1 MQKSLFLITAVVLAG
16 CSTFD
21 PNLKVSVDDLRIEI
35 FGASRGM
42 EYSNANGGF
51 YITETNAEHLETRH
65 GWYIG
70 SQRILDDYLLTVDNR
85 ELLKSQVHLT
95 QVYPHQFQRAYPI
108 GVQETV
114 TFLDSLDALVIELN
128 IVKGSTIGLRPLFSA
143 RTPSDF
149 VISLHGNSALLSR
162 AEETGTSGQTSTW
175 LGVTV
180 VGADPEIVQIT
191 VKNGTLTSP
200 VMVKASVVKGSAVA
214 VLTAAR
220 SREELLGRIRFVT
233 ENYRDLIRQRKDRLQ
248 HILDR
253 TAFRVSD
260 PRLEKAVLWASVSM
274 DGNMARQSGRN
285 SQEVFTLDLL
295 HAMPGGWLV
304 NGNFRAAREVLHFLT
319 QRQNVDPTSPNYG
332 RIPDR
337 IAPTSISFTSAEAT
351 PRFIEAFGEY
361 VNYSGDTAFAR
372 ALFPAVKRAIEGT
385 LKHHVDRY
393 VLLRHGD
400 SETWMNTPGTPR
412 GDRANDIQ
420 ALWYRQLLISTW
432 LAGIADDE
440 KSFREWFSFAEQVR
454 ISFNRS
460 FFEPSSGRMYD
471 HLNSDGTPDV
481 QMRPNQILALELID
495 DHTTRFYIF
504 KQATESLVY
513 KHGVGTLS
521 QNERS
526 FSPYGERGNPHNGLV
541 WTWLAGPWIS
551 ATTQFGYTDTAYLVT
566 ETMIRQ
572 ILDSGTIG
580 TVPGCF
586 EAALRTGEEVPR
598 IGGTVSGMTGLAEF
612 LRNVHQDY
620 LGVAVDAVE
629 KKLELAPHLPSSI
642 SDAAFN
648 VPIGPNVFRVRYH
661 RSPSEGLIH
670 LSSPAGAPTIDVV
683 ATWRLESG
691 IEHNFAYFL
700 NPLTEAEIRIQM
712 DGVYVEDGSGSR
724 KLQMNIIRGFDPDS
738 SLAPISLAIPGSA
751 AQHADAPTP

>member
-1 MQKSLFLITAVVLAG
+1 MQKCLFLIAAVVLAG

-21 PNLKVSVDDLRIEI
+21 PDLKVSVDDLRIEI

-42 EYSNANGGF
+42 EYSNADDGL
-51 YITETNAEHLETRH
+51 YVTETNAEHLEARH
-65 GWYIG
+65 GWHVG
-70 SQRILDDYLLTVDNR
+70 SQKILDDYLLTVDNR

-95 QVYPHQFQRAYPI
+95 QVYPHQFQRAYPV

-114 TFLDSLDALVIELN
+114 TFLDSVDAIVIELS
-128 IVKGSTIGLRPLFSA
+128 IVKGSTVGLRPLFSERA
-143 RTPSDF
+143 HSDPA
-149 VISLHGNSALLSR
+149 IIRHGNSAIFSR
-162 AEETGTSGQTSTW
+162 GNDAGVNQPPVW

-180 VGADPEIVQIT
+180 VGAEPEVVQSA
-191 VKNGTLTSP
+191 VDNGTLTSP
-200 VMVKASVVKGSAVA
+200 VMVRASVVKGSAVA
-214 VLTAAR
+214 ILTAGT
-220 SREELLGRIRFVT
+220 SREQLLGRIRFVT
-233 ENYRDLIRQRKDRLQ
+233 ENYKELIQRRKGRLQ
-248 HILDR
+248 ALLDR
-253 TAFRVSD
+253 MAFRASD
-260 PRLEKAVLWASVSM
+260 QRLEKAVHWASISM
-274 DGNMARQSGRN
+274 DGLMARQGSRI
-285 SQEVFTLDLL
+285 SEEVFTLDVLQ
-295 HAMPGGWLV
+295 AMPGGWLV
-304 NGNFRAAREVLHFLT
+304 NGNFPAAREVLWFLAR
-319 QRQNVDPTSPNYG
+319 RQNGDPASPNYG

-337 IAPTSISFTSAEAT
+337 IAPASISFTSAEVT
-351 PRFIEAFGEY
+351 PRFIETLGEY

-372 ALFPAVKRAIEGT
+372 AMFPVVKRAIDGT

-400 SETWMNTPGTPR
+400 AETWMNTPGTPR

-460 FFEPSSGRMYD
+460 FVDPSTRRMYD
-471 HLNSDGTPDV
+471 HLNSDGTPDL
-481 QMRPNQILALELID
+481 QMRPNQILTLELID
-495 DHTTRFYIF
+495 DHVTRFSVF
-504 KQATESLVY
+504 QRATEALVY
-513 KHGVGTLS
+513 RHGVGTLA
-521 QNERS
+521 QNEPG
-526 FSPYGERGNPHNGLV
+526 FSPFADQNRSPHNGLV
-541 WTWLAGPWIS
+541 WARLAGPWIS
-551 ATTQFGYTDTAYLVT
+551 ATTKFGYTDTAYKIT

-572 ILDSGTIG
+572 ILDRGAIG
-580 TVPGCF
+580 TLPDCF
-586 EAALRTGEEVPR
+586 EVSLHSGEDEPR
-598 IGGTVSGMTGLAEF
+598 DVGIASGMTGLAEF

-629 KKLELAPHLPSSI
+629 KKLELAPHLPSSV

-648 VPIGPNVFRVRYH
+648 VTIGPNVFRVRYH

-712 DGVYVEDGSGSR
+712 DGVYVEDGNGSR